1 MTRKE
6 LIEVV
11 ARKTDKPGT
20 VCEEIIKTTS
30 DLMCLPSPSK
40 WRVLRME
47 TLITTMYP
55 QFIENKALYWVELEM
70 EAVIGKNKI

>member
-1 MTRKE
+1 
-6 LIEVV
+6 
-11 ARKTDKPGT
+11 
-20 VCEEIIKTTS
+20 
-30 DLMCLPSPSK
+30 MCLPSPSK